1 MFNYRTFNYESF
13 RAVPV
18 QKRRRGNQGRRDGR
32 KYKDIVC
39 AFDIETTRLDAEN
52 SIMYVWQF
60 QAGLEWT
67 VSGRSWKECFRFFRK
82 LCEGLDEK
90 EYIVIYVHNLSFE
103 FQYLSSY
110 YHFRP
115 DEVFATASRRIL
127 KCEMYD
133 HLEFRCSYLHSNMS
147 LGEFVSKMGADHLK
161 LSGKEFNYDRL
172 RFPWTP
178 LTDQEWE
185 YALNDVRGLVEA
197 LIIEMQH
204 DQDTLYTIPL
214 TSTGYVRRDVKRAM
228 REIGPWYVK
237 AMLPDWETY
246 CMLREAFRGGNTH
259 SNRYFAGQILEDVGS
274 ADISSDYPN
283 QECTRPFP
291 VGDFREFSDPTPER
305 VVDLMH
311 RRQKATLM
319 RVAFWGIKLQDPF
332 WGCPYLPTDKC
343 RNIIN
348 AAFDNGRI
356 LRAEYLEI
364 TVTDIDFDII
374 ASEYEWEN
382 VEFLNVK
389 YTRYGQLPEPLK
401 RCIISYYRSKT
412 ELKNVPSEA
421 IYYTKQKNK
430 LNSVYGMSATNPV
443 KGELLYKGPGNYV
456 EDPEKSGPELLEES
470 NKRAFFP
477 YQWGVWCTAWARW
490 QLEEGLQEAH
500 RDACEFIY
508 CDTDSIK
515 YLGDLDLSEINEER
529 REAAVRNHAFAT
541 DPGGVTHYMGV
552 FEDEGR
558 YKYFATRGAKKY
570 AYVDQK
576 DKLHLTVAGVKKIQ
590 GAEELQEMGG
600 ISAFLN
606 DEILFTR
613 DETETVYVDK
623 PRGYRYYKERK
634 TGKRRRVYLTN
645 CVTIRPSTKTLSDTQ
660 EYADL
665 LEDAQ
670 AFKDY
675 FWDAYGERI

>member
-32 KYKDIVC
+32 RYKDIVC

-67 VSGRSWKECFRFFRK
+67 VSGRSWKECFRFFRN
-82 LCEGLDEK
+82 LCEGLEEK

-103 FQYLSSY
+103 FQFLSTY
-110 YHFRP
+110 YHFQP

-161 LSGKEFNYDRL
+161 LSGKEFNYDVL

-178 LTDQEWE
+178 LSDQEWE

-246 CMLREAFRGGNTH
+246 CMLREAFRGGNVH
-259 SNRYFAGQILEDVGS
+259 ANRYYAGQLLENVGS
-274 ADISSDYPN
+274 DDRSSAYPAAQLN
-283 QECTRPFP
+283 DRFP
-291 VGDFREFSDPTPER
+291 VSEFRDFPDPTPER
-305 VVDLMH
+305 VIDLMQ

-319 RVAFWGIKLQDPF
+319 RVAFWGVKLKDPF
-332 WGCPYLPTDKC
+332 WGCPYIPTDKS

-348 AAFDNGRI
+348 AAYDNGRI

-364 TVTDIDFDII
+364 TITDIDFDII
-374 ASEYEWEN
+374 ASEYEWDN
-382 VEFLNVK
+382 VEFLKVK
-389 YTRYGQLPEPLK
+389 YARYGKLPEPLK
-401 RCIISYYRSKT
+401 RCIISYYRAKT
-412 ELKNVPSEA
+412 ELKGVPGEE
-421 IYYTKQKNK
+421 IYYTKSKNK

-443 KGELLYKGPGNYV
+443 KPELYYLGAGSYE
-456 EDPEKSGPELLEES
+456 EDREKTGPELLDEA
-470 NKRAFFP
+470 NRKAFFP
-477 YQWGVWCTAWARW
+477 YQWGVWTTAWARYR
-490 QLEEGLQEAH
+490 LEEGIRLAH
-500 RDACEFIY
+500 EQGEFVY
-508 CDTDSIK
+508 CDTDSVK
-515 YLGDLDLSEINEER
+515 YLGDVDFTDHNRIRIEESL
-529 REAAVRNHAFAT
+529 ESGAYAT
-541 DPGGVTHYMGV
+541 DPAGVTHYMGV
-552 FEDEGR
+552 YEYEGR

-570 AYVDQK
+570 AYVDQN

-606 DEILFTR
+606 EEILFTK
-613 DETETVYVDK
+613 DENETVYVDK
-623 PRGYRYYKERK
+623 PRGYRRFYERK
-634 TGKRRRVYLTN
+634 TGKRRRIYLTN

-660 EYADL
+660 EYSDL

>member
-1 MFNYRTFNYESF
+1 MYNYRTFNYESF

-32 KYKDIVC
+32 RYKDIVC

-67 VSGRSWKECFRFFRK
+67 VSGRSWKECFRFFQN
-82 LCEGLDEK
+82 LCEGLEEK
-90 EYIVIYVHNLSFE
+90 EYIAIYVHNLSFE
-103 FQYLSSY
+103 FQFLSSY
-110 YHFRP
+110 YKFRP

-127 KCEMYD
+127 KAEMYG

-161 LSGKEFNYDRL
+161 LSGKEFNYDKL

-197 LIIEMQH
+197 IIIEMQH

-246 CMLREAFRGGNTH
+246 CMLREAFRGGNVH
-259 SNRYFAGQILEDVGS
+259 ANRYFAGQILKDVGS
-274 ADISSDYPN
+274 DDRSSAYPSAQLN
-283 QECTRPFP
+283 DMFP
-291 VGDFREFSDPTPER
+291 VSEFRDFQDPTPER
-305 VVDLMH
+305 VIDLMQ

-319 RVAFWGIKLQDPF
+319 CVAFWGLRLKDPF
-332 WGCPYLPTDKC
+332 WGCPYIPTDKS

-364 TVTDIDFDII
+364 TITDIDFDII

-382 VEFLNVK
+382 VEFLKVK
-389 YTRYGQLPEPLK
+389 YARYGKLPEPLK
-401 RCIISYYRSKT
+401 RCIISYYRAKT
-412 ELKNVPSEA
+412 ELKGVPGEE
-421 IYYTKQKNK
+421 IYYTKSKNK

-443 KGELLYKGPGNYV
+443 KPELYYLGAGSYE
-456 EDPEKSGPELLEES
+456 EDREKTGPELLEES
-470 NKRAFFP
+470 NRRAFFP
-477 YQWGVWCTAWARW
+477 YQWGVWTTAWARYR
-490 QLEEGLQEAH
+490 LEEGIRLAH
-500 RDACEFIY
+500 EQGEFVY
-508 CDTDSIK
+508 CDTDSVK
-515 YLGDLDLSEINEER
+515 YLGEVDFTDHNRIRIEESQ
-529 REAAVRNHAFAT
+529 ESGAYAT
-541 DPGGVTHYMGV
+541 DPAGVTHYMGV
-552 FEDEGR
+552 YEHEGR

-570 AYVDQK
+570 AYVDGK

-590 GAEELQEMGG
+590 GAEELQELGG
-600 ISAFLN
+600 IQAFLN
-606 DEILFTR
+606 DEIQFTR

-623 PRGYRYYKERK
+623 PRGYRRFYERK
-634 TGKRRRVYLTN
+634 TGKRRRIYLTT

-670 AFKDY
+670 AFKDF